1 VTIELAIPDDL
12 TPRDA
17 PGLLRELSPDVR
29 AALLLDAAGALVAD
43 SEDDPEQAEELAERV
58 RQLVAVADSAAGGEP
73 PEQLEVQV
81 EAGTVFAA
89 RDPGHLLAA
98 VTRRSAL
105 SSLMFYDMRALL
117 AALRR

>member
-12 TPRDA
+12 TPANA

-43 SEDDPEQAEELAERV
+43 SEDDPEKAEELARRV
-58 RQLVAVADSAAGGEP
+58 RDLVGAADAAAADEP

-81 EAGTVFAA
+81 EGGSVFAA
-89 RDPGHLLAA
+89 RDPRHLLAV
-98 VTRRSAL
+98 VTRKAAL
-105 SSLMFYDMRALL
+105 SSLMLYDMRAVL
-117 AALRR
+117 AALSR